1 MVLHK
6 IRPATRYGFYARIF
20 LMFKTK
26 LFWELIFLGVIV
38 AILNSFAVAY
48 DLYWSVYEL
57 DSLVHFLAGALVAIF
72 FLWLYFFSGIFS
84 PPKRNL
90 WTFLKIAFLGSIFV
104 AVSWE
109 VYELILGEAVIQKA
123 EYPYDT
129 TLDFIMDAL
138 GIVGAS
144 FYAYLKELESI
155 KTLIKSDGQ

>member
-6 IRPATRYGFYARIF
+6 SPPKADFCAKIST
-20 LMFKTK
+20 MFKTK
-26 LFWELIFLGVIV
+26 LFWEFIFLAIIV
-38 AILNSFAVAY
+38 VILNSFAVTY

-72 FLWLYFFSGIFS
+72 FLWAYFFSGFFS
-84 PPKRNL
+84 PQKRDL

-109 VYELILGEAVIQKA
+109 IYELILGEADIQKA
-123 EYPYDT
+123 AYPYDT

-138 GIVGAS
+138 GVVGVS
-144 FYAYLKELESI
+144 FYAYIKELESN
-155 KTLIKSDGQ
+155 KAQVKSDGK